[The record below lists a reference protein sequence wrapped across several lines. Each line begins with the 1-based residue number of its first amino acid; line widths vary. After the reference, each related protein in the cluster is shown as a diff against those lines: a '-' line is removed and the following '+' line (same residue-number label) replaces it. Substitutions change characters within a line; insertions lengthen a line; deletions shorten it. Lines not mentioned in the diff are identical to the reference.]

1 MEDSTLLA
9 YIVGFQNLFLFIAV
23 SFSAHILYIDLTY
36 PPEYSSLA
44 PHMFPG
50 YLIQDFGY

>member
-9 YIVGFQNLFLFIAV
+9 YIVGFQNLVSLHCCFFL
-23 SFSAHILYIDLTY
+23 SSHLYIDLTY